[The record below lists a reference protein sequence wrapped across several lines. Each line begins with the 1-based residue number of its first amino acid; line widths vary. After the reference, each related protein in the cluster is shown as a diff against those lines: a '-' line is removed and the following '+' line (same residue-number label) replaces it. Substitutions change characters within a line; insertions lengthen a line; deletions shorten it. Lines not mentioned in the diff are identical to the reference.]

1 MSAADFTSLLS
12 ELALADQLRMRR
24 IVDGAQDV
32 SLLVDGKRLMSYAS
46 NDYLGLANHPKVVEA
61 AMRALKRYGLGA
73 GASHMV
79 SGHMRAHHELEE
91 KLADYLTLPKAL
103 LFSSGYAANLGILT
117 ALAGRG
123 DTIFADKLNHAC
135 LNDGALLSR
144 AAFKRYPHVDVA
156 KLAALLE
163 RHAGSGRKL
172 IVTDAVFSMD
182 GDIAPLPEL
191 LALAEAHDALL
202 VIDDAHGFGVLG
214 YRGKGALEFFNL
226 KSERIVYMATLGKAA
241 GGYGA
246 FVAGHE
252 DVVEWILQSART
264 YLFTTATPPAIA
276 AAMLASLEIM
286 REERERLT
294 HLRTLI
300 DFFGDS
306 LRLQYARLPFSQTAI
321 QPVIVGDNATA
332 LAFAEALRER
342 HLLVPA
348 IRPPTVPVG
357 TARLRVSLSAAH
369 TADDVFDLVTAL
381 TDLEN
386 LLMPQARAWAAGTGA
401 ERP

>member
-1 MSAADFTSLLS
+1 MSLSDFNQQLS
-12 ELALADQLRMRR
+12 ELAQADQLRVRR
-24 IVDGAQDV
+24 IVDGPQDA
-32 SLLVDGKRLMSYAS
+32 SMIIDGKRMLAYAS

-73 GASHMV
+73 GASHLV

-91 KLADYLTLPKAL
+91 KLADYVGLQKAL

-144 AAFKRYPHVDVA
+144 AAFKRYPHGDLVR
-156 KLAALLE
+156 LEALLT
-163 RHAGSGRKL
+163 ASKPGGRKL

-182 GDIAPLPEL
+182 GDIAPVPEL
-191 LALAEAHDALL
+191 LKLAEAHDALL
-202 VIDDAHGFGVLG
+202 ILDDAHGFGVLG
-214 YRGKGALEFFNL
+214 YRGKGSLEHFNL
-226 KSERIVYMATLGKAA
+226 MNARASERIVYMATLGKAA

-246 FVAGHE
+246 FVAGPE
-252 DVVEWILQSART
+252 DIVEWILQSARS
-264 YLFTTATPPAIA
+264 YIFTTATPPAIA
-276 AAMLASLEIM
+276 AAMQASLEVM
-286 REERERLT
+286 QEDRERLK

-306 LRLQYARLPFSQTAI
+306 LKLQYAKLPYSQTAI
-321 QPVIVGDNATA
+321 QPIVIGDNATT

-342 HLLVPA
+342 HMFVPA
-348 IRPPTVPVG
+348 IRPPTVPQG
-357 TARLRVSLSAAH
+357 TSRLRVSLSATH
-369 TADDVFDLVTAL
+369 SADDLFDLITAI

-386 LLMPQARAWAAGTGA
+386 LLMRDRA
-401 ERP
+401 

>member
-1 MSAADFTSLLS
+1 MSLNDFALQLS
-12 ELALADQLRMRR
+12 ELAQADQLRTRR
-24 IVDGAQDV
+24 IVDGAQEA
-32 SLLVDGKRLMSYAS
+32 SMMVDGKRVVSYAG

-91 KLADYLTLPKAL
+91 KLAGHLNLPRAL

-123 DTIFADKLNHAC
+123 DTIYADKLNHAC
-135 LNDGALLSR
+135 LNDGAILSR
-144 AAFKRYPHVDVA
+144 ATFKRYPHVDLV
-156 KLAALLE
+156 KLEAMLAD
-163 RHAGSGRKL
+163 HQGGGRKL

-182 GDIAPLPEL
+182 GDIAPLPDL
-191 LALAEAHDALL
+191 LQLAEKYDALL

-214 YRGKGALEFFNL
+214 YRGLGSLEFFNL

-246 FVAGHE
+246 FVAG
-252 DVVEWILQSART
+252 DDDIVEWILQSARS

-276 AAMLASLEIM
+276 AAMSVSLDVM
-286 REERERLT
+286 LGERERLT

-306 LRLQYARLPFSQTAI
+306 LKLKHARLPYSQTAI
-321 QPVIVGDNATA
+321 QPILIGSNADA
-332 LAFAEALRER
+332 LAFSEALRDR
-342 HLLVPA
+342 HMFVPA

-357 TARLRVSLSAAH
+357 SARLRVSLNAGH
-369 TADDVFDLVTAL
+369 TVDDVFDLITAL
-381 TDLEN
+381 TDLEVE
-386 LLMPQARAWAAGTGA
+386 LLAGKDA
-401 ERP
+401 